1 MIFENQKNTTII
13 IPFSAPEKNALRK
26 KLQDSGLK
34 QYRFVKDLIIESLI
48 RENYLPNPQA

>member
-1 MIFENQKNTTII
+1 MITEKEQNTTII
-13 IPFSAPEKNALRK
+13 IPFSVPEKNALRK